1 LVKEIAD
8 KSPDGEAGASDP
20 MLGMSATQLRA
31 TQDSLPVFL
40 EAMWHVSVLD
50 IERTVTAVTHKLCRD
65 HSVSEQ
71 ERSKRAEALAVMGH
85 IFMEAAKSKGGS
97 KDPKE
102 KVAEMVA
109 IMVPAAAAGTSVP
122 PAAAGAPAGGAPAA
136 AGTGGGT
143 AAGAAAERAA
153 PSPPLSVEEL
163 RKLKPSELKRRM
175 RERGVSGESVVEKE
189 ELVQLLS
196 AAYKA

>member
-1 LVKEIAD
+1 MVKEIAD
-8 KSPDGEAGASDP
+8 KSPDGESGASDP

-31 TQDSLPVFL
+31 TQESLPVFL

-50 IERTVTAVTHKLCRD
+50 IERTVTTVTHKLCRD

-71 ERSKRAEALAVMGH
+71 ERTKRAEALAIMGA
-85 IFMEAAKSKGGS
+85 IYMEAAKAKGGS
-97 KDPKE
+97 KDPKQ

-109 IMVPAAAAGTSVP
+109 IMVPAATRADAPAAADAPEGGSQARP
-122 PAAAGAPAGGAPAA
+122 AGRGAAAGAADEQAAP
-136 AGTGGGT
+136 
-143 AAGAAAERAA
+143 A

-163 RKLKPSELKRRM
+163 RKLKPSELKRRL
-175 RERGVSGESVVEKE
+175 RERGVSSESAVEKE

-196 AAYKA
+196 AAYRV

>member
-1 LVKEIAD
+1 MVKEIAD
-8 KSPDGEAGASDP
+8 KSPDAEAGASDP
-20 MLGMSATQLRA
+20 MQGMSATQLRA

-71 ERSKRAEALAVMGH
+71 ERTQRAEALAIMGS
-85 IFMEAAKSKGGS
+85 IFMEVAKSKGGS
-97 KDPKE
+97 KDPKT

-109 IMVPAAAAGTSVP
+109 IMVPTAARANA
-122 PAAAGAPAGGAPAA
+122 PAAAGASDEEASARPARTGGKAA
-136 AGTGGGT
+136 AGGT
-143 AAGAAAERAA
+143 PAAAA
-153 PSPPLSVEEL
+153 PSPPLGVEKL
-163 RKLKPSELKRRM
+163 RTLKPSELKRRL
-175 RERGVSGESVVEKE
+175 RERGVSSESAVEKE

-196 AAYKA
+196 AAYQA